1 MTGRGSYAS
10 LWAPVVGV
18 LLWTANASGSVPDPF
33 ECMPCLPP
41 LMIIRSS
48 IGSTQNTLTKHLP
61 DIVFRCNSVPLE
73 FSTCSRFFPSLV
85 SLTVEN
91 TKSSIYKVTT
101 SHDIRNASHLTYFAI
116 PEHPLMATTIAPVAT
131 IQLPAASRLLPT
143 SWCPDKDL
151 LVVTTHVSHQ
161 EKMTLYKMQG
171 SKKWEVTI
179 QPQLLGKTEAE
190 VVAVAWSPDGT
201 SAQ

>member
-1 MTGRGSYAS
+1 M
-10 LWAPVVGV
+10 
-18 LLWTANASGSVPDPF
+18 D
-33 ECMPCLPP
+33 
-41 LMIIRSS
+41 
-48 IGSTQNTLTKHLP
+48 
-61 DIVFRCNSVPLE
+61 
-73 FSTCSRFFPSLV
+73 
-85 SLTVEN
+85 
-91 TKSSIYKVTT
+91 
-101 SHDIRNASHLTYFAI
+101 
-116 PEHPLMATTIAPVAT
+116 TTIASVAT
-131 IQLPAASRLLPT
+131 IQFPAATHILRT

-179 QPQLLGKTEAE
+179 QPQLFGKTEAE